1 MVCWVLVTVHE
12 PLTVVASLV
21 AEHRLQ
27 VEELQWLQCMGLAAL
42 RHVVSSQTRDQTRVQ
57 RIGRCSLYLSV
68 FQLRKSQYLSTRV
81 LV

>member
-42 RHVVSSQTRDQTRVQ
+42 RHVVSSQTRDQTHVPG
-57 RIGRCSLYLSV
+57 IGRWILN
-68 FQLRKSQYLSTRV
+68 Q
-81 LV
+81 